1 MCISTCIYV
10 NRIYVCM
17 VVVVFLNMVNKKNIP
32 NVKFPVFIIFK
43 CTVLFRIYKN
53 VYIHTIYRVLIH
65 RTLKFGM
72 IVLCIPLC
80 LLCFA
85 VIARRQR
92 WGEAMTFLFMPV
104 FAPLLSSPL
113 LVKASASLGSPRP
126 VLRPALG
133 LPLSTRPFFS
143 SLLYSPYVQLNTGH
157 IL

>member
-1 MCISTCIYV
+1 MCISTYIYV

-53 VYIHTIYRVLIH
+53 VYIHTVYRVLIH
-65 RTLKFGM
+65 RILKFGM

-92 WGEAMTFLFMPV
+92 WGEAMTFLFMPL
-104 FAPLLSSPL
+104 FAPLLSSPRQGL
-113 LVKASASLGSPRP
+113 GFPWLSPPCPQTCPCSASL
-126 VLRPALG
+126 
-133 LPLSTRPFFS
+133 TRPFFS